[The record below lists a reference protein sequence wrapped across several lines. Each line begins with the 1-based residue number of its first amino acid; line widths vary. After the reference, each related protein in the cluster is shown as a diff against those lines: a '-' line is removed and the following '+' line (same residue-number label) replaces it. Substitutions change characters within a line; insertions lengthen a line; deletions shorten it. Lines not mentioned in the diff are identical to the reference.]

1 MIGEANVSIDAS
13 GRRLTL
19 RALSA
24 RERFELFKAIPN
36 EQQGNLSWMAWTF
49 AACSVRAIND
59 VPVPMPTNEKEIASL
74 VTQLDDDGIE
84 AAQQFIIDRQ
94 KERVARAKNS
104 PGTPPSENA
113 SGS

>member
-1 MIGEANVSIDAS
+1 VTGEASACIDAS

-19 RALSA
+19 RTLSA

-36 EQQGNLSWMAWTF
+36 EQQANLSWMGWTL

-59 VPVPMPTNEKEIASL
+59 VPVPMPTSEKEIAAL
-74 VTQLDDDGIE
+74 VSQLDDDGIE
-84 AAQQFIIDRQ
+84 VAQQFIIDRQ
-94 KERVARAKNS
+94 KERAGRAKNL
-104 PGTPPSENA
+104 PGIPASESV

>member
-1 MIGEANVSIDAS
+1 MAEAIVSTDAS

-36 EQQGNLSWMAWTF
+36 EQQGNLSWMGWTL

-59 VPVPMPTNEKEIASL
+59 APVPMPTNEKEIAAL
-74 VTQLDDDGIE
+74 VAQLDDDGIE
-84 AAQQFIIDRQ
+84 VAQQFIIDRQ
-94 KERVARAKNS
+94 NERALRAKNLS
-104 PGTPPSENA
+104 GTPASENV

>member
-1 MIGEANVSIDAS
+1 MGEATVSTDAS

-36 EQQGNLSWMAWTF
+36 EQQGNLSWMGWTL
-49 AACSVRAIND
+49 AACSVRSIND
-59 VPVPMPTNEKEIASL
+59 VPVPMPTNEKEIGAL
-74 VTQLDDDGIE
+74 VAQLDDDGIE
-84 AAQQFIIDRQ
+84 VAQEFIISLQ
-94 KERVARAKNS
+94 NERAARAKNLF
-104 PGTPPSENA
+104 GTPASESA

>member
-1 MIGEANVSIDAS
+1 MGDATVTADAS
-13 GRRLTL
+13 GRQLTL
-19 RALSA
+19 RMLSA

-36 EQQGNLSWMAWTF
+36 EQQGNLSWMGWTL

-59 VPVPMPTNEKEIASL
+59 VPVPMPTSEKEIAAL
-74 VTQLDDDGIE
+74 VSQLDDDGIE

-94 KERVARAKNS
+94 KERAARAKNS
-104 PGTPPSENA
+104 LRTSASESA

>member
-1 MIGEANVSIDAS
+1 MGEAIVNTDAS

-19 RALSA
+19 RPLSA

-36 EQQGNLSWMAWTF
+36 EQQGNLSWMGWTL

-59 VPVPMPTNEKEIASL
+59 VPVPIPTNEKEIAAL
-74 VTQLDDDGIE
+74 VAQLDDDGIE
-84 AAQQFIIDRQ
+84 VAQQFIIDRQ
-94 KERVARAKNS
+94 NERAARAKNL
-104 PGTPPSENA
+104 PGTPASENA

>member
-1 MIGEANVSIDAS
+1 MGEAIVSTDAS

-36 EQQGNLSWMAWTF
+36 EQQGNLSWMGWTL

-59 VPVPMPTNEKEIASL
+59 VPVPMPTSEKEIAAL
-74 VTQLDDDGIE
+74 VAQLDDDGIE
-84 AAQQFIIDRQ
+84 VAQQFIIDRQ
-94 KERVARAKNS
+94 SERAARAKNLL
-104 PGTPPSENA
+104 GTPASENA